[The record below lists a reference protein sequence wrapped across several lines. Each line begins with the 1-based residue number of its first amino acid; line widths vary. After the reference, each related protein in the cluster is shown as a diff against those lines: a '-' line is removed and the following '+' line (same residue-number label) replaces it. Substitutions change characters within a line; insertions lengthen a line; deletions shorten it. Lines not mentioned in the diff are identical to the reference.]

1 IHNTDLPM
9 LQSLLKIRHNY
20 QILRLIEYEIVGTGT
35 ILFTKDDFII
45 ILTAF
50 HVITP
55 QYLLPL
61 NQLLIIFTAVV
72 ISVIMVTITTLKYV
86 NFQINYFYVVLFGLL
101 YPLIGCL
108 LLYLLIAIFFPLLSS
123 SSFKLELVNDT

>member
-1 IHNTDLPM
+1 MFRQWSVRL
-9 LQSLLKIRHNY
+9 R